1 MAWAKAPFPDFDS
14 PPNHWHSITALTLIP
29 AKVIA
34 SVYQGGLFSSD
45 FLTESI
51 IRLPDYS
58 DISDARVDE
67 IAASRNTVHFVW

>member
-14 PPNHWHSITALTLIP
+14 PPSHWHSITALTLIP

-51 IRLPDYS
+51 IRVKAKSMVYRCGG
-58 DISDARVDE
+58 AKVYQ
-67 IAASRNTVHFVW
+67 